1 MRRIKIIKPGVRHPV
16 LESYGTILPT
26 DVACPE
32 CGTAVYHGS
41 KKKDSADATLPK
53 SIYACKCA
61 YFSSSQLVLPLRAEE
76 WAREVKRSITQ
87 GGSADAKEELNRLS
101 KQSSFSE
108 HLEGETDTLEVRSIT
123 EEHPAP
129 EQPQVDSETLPMGD
143 TLPMGNTTP
152 EVLAAG
158 KVKPPSKAEVN
169 RYKKILAEIRTDI
182 DLIDHTVA
190 RLGRNLQ
197 QIRDKQLYF
206 CGGYATFKDFCEKE
220 LGKSR
225 QQVFRLI
232 QAYDTITMLM
242 EAGLGEHE
250 LPATERLLRE
260 VRKVE
265 PDYQAPVWRAV
276 LKAVKQQGRKPMVS
290 DVQAAAVDLIQSP
303 SAIERQQSELL
314 HRFEGAA
321 RGLKVG
327 LAIELLTPSFKL
339 KLIGV
344 LMQISESVQIMI
356 QALKSSA
363 LDECQLREATVEEGS
378 EKD

>member
-1 MRRIKIIKPGVRHPV
+1 MLKFKVLRPDTRHPV
-16 LESYGTILPT
+16 LESYGTIRPT
-26 DVACPE
+26 EVVCTE
-32 CGTAVYHGS
+32 CGQAVYHGS
-41 KKKDSADATLPK
+41 KSADATLPK
-53 SIYACKCA
+53 SIYACRCA
-61 YFSSSQLVLPLRAEE
+61 YFSSTQLVLPLQIEE
-76 WAREVKRSITQ
+76 WTREVKRSITQ
-87 GGSADAKEELNRLS
+87 GGNADAKEELNRLF
-101 KQSSFSE
+101 KQNPFPE
-108 HLEGETDTLEVRSIT
+108 HLEGKTDALGVRSIA

-129 EQPQVDSETLPMGD
+129 EQPQVDSETSPMGETLPMGD
-143 TLPMGNTTP
+143 TTLEMLP
-152 EVLAAG
+152 AG
-158 KVKPPSKAEVN
+158 KVKSPSKAEVN

-182 DLIDHTVA
+182 DLIDHAVA

-220 LGKSR
+220 LGKNR

-242 EAGLGEHE
+242 EAGIAEHE

-290 DVQAAAVDLIQSP
+290 DVQAAEVELIQSP

-327 LAIELLTPSFKL
+327 LAVDLLTPSFKL

-363 LDECQLREATVEEGS
+363 TDERQLPEAERTEP
-378 EKD
+378 